1 MDVSA
6 TLRRLNQAGSLPAG
20 GVDVTLV
27 PVPYAKR
34 DPAGLRL
41 TIERLTLS
49 VAQVK

>member
-1 MDVSA
+1 M
-6 TLRRLNQAGSLPAG
+6 RRLNQGKSLPAE

-41 TIERLTLS
+41 TIERLALS
-49 VAQVK
+49 VAVVK